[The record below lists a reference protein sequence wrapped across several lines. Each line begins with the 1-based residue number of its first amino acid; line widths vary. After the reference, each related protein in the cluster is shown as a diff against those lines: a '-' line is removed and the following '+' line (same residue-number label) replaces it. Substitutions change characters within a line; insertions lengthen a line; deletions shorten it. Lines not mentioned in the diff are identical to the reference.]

1 VARPPATVLVLMAL
15 AAIAAAGAGAV
26 FGARDEGDDA
36 RAANAACDRVA
47 SPHGSDRN
55 PGTLSRPFRS
65 AQRLASSLDAGQTGC
80 LRGGTY
86 RGSLTIRRGGRPH
99 NPITLQ
105 PRPGESARLVGP
117 IVVTRRSAHVVI
129 RRLYLDGRNRPEAPS
144 PTVNGRHILFVD
156 NDVTNDHTA
165 ICFALGNERYGVA
178 RQVTIQRN
186 RVHDCGTLPAT
197 NLDQGVYVAVA
208 RDTRVIGNW
217 IYENADQGVQLYP
230 DAQRSSVVGNV
241 IDSNGEGIIFGGAG
255 NIAASDNLVEGNV
268 ISNSKLRDNVESH
281 FDGPIGENNV
291 LRRNCIGGGVRDT
304 GLGGIIEPGLGFEAI
319 DNVVAAPAFRS
330 ALSSDYRLVPGSPCT
345 KVFRG
350 DPRRVPGPGHPPPS
364 SG

>member
-1 VARPPATVLVLMAL
+1 VARPPATALVLMVVAL
-15 AAIAAAGAGAV
+15 VAAAGAGV
-26 FGARDEGDDA
+26 VLGDGDEGDGA
-36 RAANAACDRVA
+36 RAANATCDRFA

-55 PGTLSRPFRS
+55 TGTLGRPFRT
-65 AQRLASSLDAGQTGC
+65 AQRLASSLRAGQTGC
-80 LRGGTY
+80 LREGTY
-86 RGSLTIRRGGRPH
+86 RRSLTIRHGGSPH

-117 IVVTRRSAHVVI
+117 IVVSRRSAHVVI
-129 RRLYLDGRNRPEAPS
+129 RRLYLDGRNRRELPS

-156 NDVTNDHTA
+156 NDVTNGHTA

-178 RQVTIQRN
+178 RHVTIQRN

-197 NLDQGVYVAVA
+197 NLDQGIYVAVA

-230 DAQRSSVVGNV
+230 DAQRSHVVGNV
-241 IDSNGEGIIFGGAG
+241 IDSNGEGIIVGGAG
-255 NIAASDNLVEGNV
+255 NIAANDNLVEGNV

-291 LRRNCIGGGVRDT
+291 IQRNCIGGGVRDS
-304 GLGGIIEPGLGFEAI
+304 GLGGIITPELGFEAV
-319 DNVVAAPAFRS
+319 DNVVSAPAFRS
-330 ALSSDYRLVPGSPCT
+330 ALSADYRLVPGSPCT
-345 KVFRG
+345 QVFRG
-350 DPRRVPGPGHPPPS
+350 DPRRVPGPGRPAP
-364 SG
+364 